1 MNVKFLLKFFIIFV
15 SVLFIST
22 DIKSQPEK
30 FTGEIIYGDYI
41 YNVKE
46 GIEDEDGIIK
56 TDIIIIDKNTGKT
69 LGNLTDEINK
79 NENNTG
85 FQFVNEYRL
94 IDLDKD
100 GSDELLLNC
109 FVGAS
114 PYFIFGITYLIDKKI
129 NYLPVY
135 AIQGLTLNDIDSV
148 NMIMRVSEKESPAVL
163 GLWNEYYFIYKNG
176 NLELVKS
183 AEKLSPEMFND
194 QLYGDFIT
202 FSESEN
208 ICETFKIYKSGNSE
222 YNGYFWRAIENFFN
236 NCYMTGDEKRVYDWF
251 TTYCACAD
259 KQDIGIYFSQKS
271 EKRFKDLSKTSR
283 EIYKVKY

>member
-1 MNVKFLLKFFIIFV
+1 MDIKLLLKFFLILVTVTFYTSDIF
-15 SVLFIST
+15 
-22 DIKSQPEK
+22 SQSEI
-30 FTGEIIYGDYI
+30 FTGEIDYGEYI

-46 GIEDEDGIIK
+46 GIADEDGIIT

-100 GSDELLLNC
+100 GSDEMLLNC

-114 PYFIFGITYLIDKKI
+114 PYYIFGITYLIDKKI

-135 AIQGLTLNDIDSV
+135 AIQGLTLNDIDSL

-163 GLWNEYYFIYKNG
+163 GLWNEYYVKYAKG

-183 AEKLSPEMFND
+183 LERLSSEMFND

-236 NCYMTGDEKRVYDWF
+236 NCYLTGDEKRVYDWF
-251 TTYCACAD
+251 TTYCPCAD
-259 KQDIGIYFSQKS
+259 KEDIGIYFSQKS
-271 EKRFKDLSKTSR
+271 EKRFKDLSKTFG
-283 EIYKVKY
+283 EIYKLKY